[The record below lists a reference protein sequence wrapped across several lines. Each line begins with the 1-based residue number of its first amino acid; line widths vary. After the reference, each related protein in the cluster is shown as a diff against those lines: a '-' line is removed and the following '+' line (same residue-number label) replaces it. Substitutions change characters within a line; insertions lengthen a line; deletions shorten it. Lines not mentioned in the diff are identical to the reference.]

1 MRSQVAY
8 TRLTKTGRRP
18 AVDGDQ
24 IRPIDAVLLSHGQHF
39 DNLDRAQGFLQN
51 AARVLTTVTGTARVQ
66 HRRSGVVG
74 NHQAERSRDA
84 ICCISPRHLLATDL
98 QASNR
103 RLERSRFLDCRGQ
116 LESSTA
122 IHYQR
127 YRLVRWDCGGRRP
140 LGSKPGDALPAPPA
154 RAVPSIS
161 PRIQTM
167 SSRSRTRF
175 PTQ

>member
-1 MRSQVAY
+1 MRSHILGSPRRGGRPSTAIKSDPS
-8 TRLTKTGRRP
+8 TRYCLVMGNISTILIVR
-18 AVDGDQ
+18 Q
-24 IRPIDAVLLSHGQHF
+24 S
-39 DNLDRAQGFLQN
+39 FLQN

-74 NHQAERSRDA
+74 NHQADEAGTRYVAYHRDT
-84 ICCISPRHLLATDL
+84 CSPRTCRHRTVVW
-98 QASNR
+98 R
-103 RLERSRFLDCRGQ
+103 GHGFLDCRGQ

-122 IHYQR
+122 VHYRR